1 MPKRKHEEET
11 APKSKRK
18 TKVDVQMEYMCR
30 HLPLLELMRDL
41 SPQQCETL
49 TPYLKSTCHNAI
61 CCCIFNCMYNYSSF
75 SPELKARCKESMKS
89 KLDNYTFLS
98 DKSLTTS
105 PKNLKKREQILEQS
119 GSGFPAILAAVLP
132 LLSTLIAGK

>member
-1 MPKRKHEEET
+1 
-11 APKSKRK
+11 
-18 TKVDVQMEYMCR
+18 
-30 HLPLLELMRDL
+30 
-41 SPQQCETL
+41 
-49 TPYLKSTCHNAI
+49 
-61 CCCIFNCMYNYSSF
+61 
-75 SPELKARCKESMKS
+75 MKS

>member
-1 MPKRKHEEET
+1 
-11 APKSKRK
+11 
-18 TKVDVQMEYMCR
+18 
-30 HLPLLELMRDL
+30 
-41 SPQQCETL
+41 
-49 TPYLKSTCHNAI
+49 
-61 CCCIFNCMYNYSSF
+61 MYNYSSF